1 MCCPVAAS
9 YPLCLRQP
17 SAPSF
22 HQQLAGLG
30 SGGGGCPWLYPLLPM
45 CWCPRA
51 TSSPSEHR
59 GALGQAL
66 QCCLWDERGCQGQTR
81 HCSMGAVPGQ
91 RRLGAARGQGGQEMS
106 PGDVNQPW
114 FHSTYLGLNWGR
126 VQRER
131 QSRGE
136 EKEH

>member
-59 GALGQAL
+59 GALGEAP
-66 QCCLWDERGCQGQTR
+66 
-81 HCSMGAVPGQ
+81 SAVSGMNE
-91 RRLGAARGQGGQEMS
+91 AARAKLGTAAWGQCQASTGWGQPGAREGRKCPQEM
-106 PGDVNQPW
+106 
-114 FHSTYLGLNWGR
+114 
-126 VQRER
+126 
-131 QSRGE
+131 
-136 EKEH
+136 